1 MMESCLEGNALD
13 KLAAALNFKV
23 DGNSQDLWRLRSL
36 KKGADKWL
44 NVELEL
50 PAVHLRPSVFSTR
63 ASLLYNVRNAKS
75 FRIPLACRSLSATK
89 WLAVEN
95 PFYGLSIEEA
105 LVKADLEGRPNGQFA

>member
-1 MMESCLEGNALD
+1 MIESCLEDGALD

-50 PAVHLRPSVFSTR
+50 PAMRLRLSLFSTR
-63 ASLLYNVRNAKS
+63 DRLLYNVLNAKS
-75 FRIPLACRSLSATK
+75 FQIPLACRSLLATK

-105 LVKADLEGRPNGQFA
+105 LVKADLEGRLDGQLA